1 MSNRFKIIEI
11 DKCVLYKI
19 KHKDHIIVYLYMDD
33 MLILDRIE
41 CTIKSIKKMLLT
53 KFDTEDL
60 GVANIKH

>member
-1 MSNRFKIIEI
+1 
-11 DKCVLYKI
+11 
-19 KHKDHIIVYLYMDD
+19 MDD

-60 GVANIKH
+60 DVANIKH

>member
-1 MSNRFKIIEI
+1 LSNRFKIIEI

-33 MLILDRIE
+33 MLILGRIE
-41 CTIKSIKKMLLT
+41 CIIKSIKKMLFI
-53 KFDTEDL
+53 KFDMKDL